1 MSSLATI
8 LCVDDEVL
16 SLKIRKLVLEGAG
29 YTVLTATTS
38 DAALA
43 LFEMNNV
50 DLVITDH
57 ILPGLCGTE
66 LAQKMKKLKPSVPIA
81 LLTGL
86 PDPPEGAAHADC
98 VIVKGEEP
106 PAILKKIAEILSL
119 KPKSKGASAK

>member
-1 MSSLATI
+1 MPNPARI
-8 LCVDDEVL
+8 LCVDDEEL

-29 YTVLTATTS
+29 YTVLTATNS

-43 LFEMNNV
+43 LFETNEV

-66 LAQKMKKLKPSVPIA
+66 LAQRMKKLKHTVPIA

-106 PAILKKIAEILSL
+106 HAVLKKIAEILSL
-119 KPKSKGASAK
+119 KPKSKSTFAN